1 MISVGIFNGY
11 YPYTLAETIK
21 HVKKDGFNCI
31 QLDLSFKDFD
41 LNDPHTLPQNLTIG
55 KARTI
60 RNAFRDAN
68 IEIVAISGYTNLIS
82 PDPEKKRKNIEYVKT
97 LLKFAREL
105 GTPYVISETGTYEP
119 SSDWVF
125 HEKNATEEAFQE
137 IKAVISELAI
147 YAHEHNAVFLVENYV
162 NNVVGSVDQLLR
174 LFREIDHPGL
184 GLLMDP
190 TNYFN
195 GLNIRDVD
203 GELHRIFNAL
213 DGRIRIAH
221 AKDIKRAENSEEKH
235 ASIDAVE
242 SHTFRGAGDVELP
255 AAGLG
260 ILNYELY
267 LKLLSRNHPNIPI
280 IIEHLDESDIPRAK
294 QFVDDT
300 LKKIG
305 A

>member
-11 YPYTLAETIK
+11 YPYTLEETIAK
-21 HVKKDGFNCI
+21 VKKDGFNCI

-41 LNDPHTLPQNLTIG
+41 LNDPHTLPETLTVE

-97 LLKFAREL
+97 LLKFAREF

-125 HEKNATEEAFQE
+125 HEKNATEEVFQE
-137 IKAVISELAI
+137 IKAVIEELAEFA
-147 YAHEHNAVFLVENYV
+147 YKQNAVFLVENYV
-162 NNVVGSVDQLLR
+162 NNVIGSVDQLLR
-174 LFREIDHPGL
+174 LFREVDHPGL

-195 GLNIRDVD
+195 GSNIKDID
-203 GELHRIFNAL
+203 GELYRIFNAL
-213 DGRIRIAH
+213 ENKIKIAH
-221 AKDIKRAENSEEKH
+221 AKDIKQAESNEEKH
-235 ASIDAVE
+235 AAIDAVE

-260 ILNYELY
+260 VLNYDLY
-267 LKLLSRNHPNIPI
+267 LKLLSKKHPNIPI
-280 IIEHLDESDIPRAK
+280 IIEHLDEEDIPRAK
-294 QFVDDT
+294 KFVDDT
-300 LKKIG
+300 LKAIG

>member
-11 YPYTLAETIK
+11 YPYTLAETISK
-21 HVKKDGFNCI
+21 VKKDGFNCI

-41 LNDPHTLPQNLTIG
+41 LNDPHTLPQTLTSE

-97 LLKFAREL
+97 LLKFAREF

-137 IKAVISELAI
+137 IKAVILELAEF
-147 YAHEHNAVFLVENYV
+147 AHAHGAVFLVENYV

-174 LFREIDHPGL
+174 LFREVDHPGL

-195 GLNIRDVD
+195 GANIKNVD
-203 GELHRIFNAL
+203 GELYRIFNAL
-213 DGRIRIAH
+213 EDKIKIAH
-221 AKDIKRAENSEEKH
+221 AKDIKLAENAQEKH
-235 ASIDAVE
+235 AAIDAVE

-260 ILNYELY
+260 VLNYELY
-267 LKLLSRNHPNIPI
+267 LKLLSKKHPNIPI
-280 IIEHLDESDIPRAK
+280 IIEHLDEEDIPRAK
-294 QFVDDT
+294 RFIDDT
-300 LKKIG
+300 LKAIG

>member
-11 YPYTLAETIK
+11 YPYTLEETINR
-21 HVKKDGFNCI
+21 VKKDGFNCI

-41 LNDPHTLPQNLTIG
+41 LNDPHTLPQTLTIE

-82 PDPEKKRKNIEYVKT
+82 PDADKKRKNIEYVKT

-105 GTPYVISETGTYEP
+105 GSPYVISETGTYEP

-137 IKAVISELAI
+137 IKAVIKELAE
-147 YAHEHNAVFLVENYV
+147 YAHQHHAVFLVENYV

-174 LFREIDHPGL
+174 LFREVDHPGL

-195 GLNIRDVD
+195 GANIKNVD
-203 GELHRIFNAL
+203 AELYRIFNAL
-213 DGRIRIAH
+213 DGKIKIAH
-221 AKDIKRAENSEEKH
+221 AKDIKQAESVIEKH
-235 ASIDAVE
+235 AAIDAVE
-242 SHTFRGAGDVELP
+242 SHTFRGAGDVEAHYFYFCPL
-255 AAGLG
+255 
-260 ILNYELY
+260 
-267 LKLLSRNHPNIPI
+267 
-280 IIEHLDESDIPRAK
+280 RA
-294 QFVDDT
+294 
-300 LKKIG
+300 
-305 A
+305 

>member
-11 YPYTLAETIK
+11 YPYTLAETISK
-21 HVKKDGFNCI
+21 VKKDGFNCI

-41 LNDPHTLPQNLTIG
+41 LNDPHTLPQTLTVET
-55 KARTI
+55 ARTI

-137 IKAVISELAI
+137 IKAVIKDLAE
-147 YAHEHNAVFLVENYV
+147 YAWNHDAVFLVENYV

-195 GLNIRDVD
+195 GSNIKNVD
-203 GELHRIFNAL
+203 AELYRIFDAL
-213 DGRIRIAH
+213 QDRIKIAH
-221 AKDIKRAENSEEKH
+221 AKDIKQAESNEEKH
-235 ASIDAVE
+235 AAIDAVE

-260 ILNYELY
+260 VLNYPLY
-267 LKLLSRNHPNIPI
+267 LKLLSKKHPNIPI
-280 IIEHLDESDIPRAK
+280 IIEHLDEEDIPRAK
-294 QFVDDT
+294 RFVDDT
-300 LKKIG
+300 LKAIG

>member
-11 YPYTLAETIK
+11 YPYTLEETISK
-21 HVKKDGFNCI
+21 IKKDGFNCI

-41 LNDPHTLPQNLTIG
+41 LNDPHTLPENLTIE

-105 GTPYVISETGTYEP
+105 GSPYVISETGTYEP

-137 IKAVISELAI
+137 IKAVIKDLAEF
-147 YAHEHNAVFLVENYV
+147 AWNHDAVFLIENYV
-162 NNVVGSVDQLLR
+162 NNVIGSVDQLLR

-195 GLNIRDVD
+195 GINIKQVD
-203 GELHRIFNAL
+203 TELYRIFNAL
-213 DGRIRIAH
+213 EDKIKIAH
-221 AKDIKRAENSEEKH
+221 AKDIKQAESSEEKH
-235 ASIDAVE
+235 AAIDAVE

-260 ILNYELY
+260 VLNYELY
-267 LKLLSRNHPNIPI
+267 LKLLSKKHPNIPI
-280 IIEHLDESDIPRAK
+280 IIEHLDEEDIPRAK
-294 QFVDDT
+294 RFIDDT
-300 LKKIG
+300 LKAIG

>member
-11 YPYTLAETIK
+11 YPYTLAETISK
-21 HVKKDGFNCI
+21 VKKDGFNCI

-41 LNDPHTLPQNLTIG
+41 LNDPHTLPQTLNIE

-68 IEIVAISGYTNLIS
+68 IEIVAISGYTNLIA

-97 LLKFAREL
+97 LLTFAREL

-137 IKAVISELAI
+137 IKSVIKELAEFA
-147 YAHEHNAVFLVENYV
+147 YNHDAVFLVENYV

-174 LFREIDHPGL
+174 LFREVDHPGL

-195 GLNIRDVD
+195 GVNIKHVD
-203 GELHRIFNAL
+203 AELYRIFNAL
-213 DGRIRIAH
+213 GDKIKIAH
-221 AKDIKRAENSEEKH
+221 AKDIKQAENSGEKH
-235 ASIDAVE
+235 AAIDAVE

-260 ILNYELY
+260 VLNYELY
-267 LKLLSRNHPNIPI
+267 LKLLSKKHPNIPI
-280 IIEHLDESDIPRAK
+280 IIEHLDEEDIPRAK
-294 QFVDDT
+294 RFVDDA
-300 LKKIG
+300 LKTIG

>member
-11 YPYTLAETIK
+11 YPYTLEETIRK
-21 HVKKDGFNCI
+21 VKKDGFNCI

-41 LNDPHTLPQNLTIG
+41 LNDPHTLPQTLTIE

-68 IEIVAISGYTNLIS
+68 IEIVAISGYTNLIA

-137 IKAVISELAI
+137 IKSVIKELAEFA
-147 YAHEHNAVFLVENYV
+147 YNHGAVFLVENYV
-162 NNVVGSVDQLLR
+162 NNVIGSVDQLLR
-174 LFREIDHPGL
+174 LFREVDHPGL

-195 GLNIRDVD
+195 GVNIKHVD
-203 GELHRIFNAL
+203 TELYRIFNAL
-213 DGRIRIAH
+213 EDKIKIAH
-221 AKDIKRAENSEEKH
+221 AKDIKQAENSGEKH
-235 ASIDAVE
+235 AAIDAVE

-260 ILNYELY
+260 VLNYELY
-267 LKLLSRNHPNIPI
+267 LKLLSKRHPNIPI
-280 IIEHLDESDIPRAK
+280 IIEHLDEDDIPRAK
-294 QFVDDT
+294 RFVDDA
-300 LKKIG
+300 LKTIG

>member
-11 YPYTLAETIK
+11 YPYTLAETIYK
-21 HVKKDGFNCI
+21 VKKDGFNCI

-41 LNDPHTLPQNLTIG
+41 LNDPYTLPQTLTVE

-125 HEKNATEEAFQE
+125 HEKNATEEAFEE
-137 IKAVISELAI
+137 IKAVIKELAEF
-147 YAHEHNAVFLVENYV
+147 AWNHNAVFLVENYV

-195 GLNIRDVD
+195 GSNIKNVD
-203 GELHRIFNAL
+203 AELYRIFNAL
-213 DGRIRIAH
+213 EDRIKIAH
-221 AKDIKRAENSEEKH
+221 AKDIKQAKSGEEKH
-235 ASIDAVE
+235 AAIDAVE

-260 ILNYELY
+260 VLNYELY
-267 LKLLSRNHPNIPI
+267 LKLLSKKHPNIPI
-280 IIEHLDESDIPRAK
+280 IIEHLDEEDIPRAK
-294 QFVDDT
+294 RFVDDA
-300 LKKIG
+300 LKAIG

>member
-11 YPYTLAETIK
+11 YPYTLEETIAK
-21 HVKKDGFNCI
+21 VKKDGFNCI

-41 LNDPHTLPQNLTIG
+41 LNDPYTLPQTLTVE

-97 LLKFAREL
+97 LLKFAREF

-125 HEKNATEEAFQE
+125 HENNATEEAFQE
-137 IKAVISELAI
+137 IKAVIEELAEFA
-147 YAHEHNAVFLVENYV
+147 YKHDSVFLVENYV
-162 NNVVGSVDQLLR
+162 NNVIGSVDQLLR
-174 LFREIDHPGL
+174 LFREVDHPGL

-195 GLNIRDVD
+195 GANIKNVD
-203 GELHRIFNAL
+203 AELYRIFNAL
-213 DGRIRIAH
+213 EDRIKIAH
-221 AKDIKRAENSEEKH
+221 AKDIKQAENSEEKH
-235 ASIDAVE
+235 AAIDAVE

-267 LKLLSRNHPNIPI
+267 LKLLSKKHPNIPL
-280 IIEHLDESDIPRAK
+280 IIEHLDEEDIPRAK
-294 QFVDDT
+294 RFVDDT
-300 LKKIG
+300 LKAVG

>member
-11 YPYTLAETIK
+11 YPYTLEETINK
-21 HVKKDGFNCI
+21 VKKDGFNCI

-41 LNDPHTLPQNLTIG
+41 LNDPHTLPQTLTIE

-60 RNAFRDAN
+60 RDAFRDAN

-82 PDPEKKRKNIEYVKT
+82 PDPEKKRKNIDYVKT
-97 LLKFAREL
+97 LLKFAREF

-125 HEKNATEEAFQE
+125 HERNATEEAFQE
-137 IKAVISELAI
+137 IKAVIEELAEFA
-147 YAHEHNAVFLVENYV
+147 YTHDAVFLVENYV
-162 NNVVGSVDQLLR
+162 NNVIGSVDQLLR
-174 LFREIDHPGL
+174 LFREVDHPGL

-195 GLNIRDVD
+195 GSNIKNVD
-203 GELHRIFNAL
+203 AELHRIFNAL
-213 DGRIRIAH
+213 GDKIKIAH
-221 AKDIKRAENSEEKH
+221 AKDIKQAESNEEKH
-235 ASIDAVE
+235 AAIDAVE

-260 ILNYELY
+260 VLNYELY
-267 LKLLSRNHPNIPI
+267 LKLLSKRHPNIPI
-280 IIEHLDESDIPRAK
+280 IIEHLDEEDIPRAK
-294 QFVDDT
+294 RFVDDT
-300 LKKIG
+300 LKAVG

>member
-11 YPYTLAETIK
+11 YPYTLEETIRK
-21 HVKKDGFNCI
+21 VKKDGFNCI

-41 LNDPHTLPQNLTIG
+41 LNDPHTLPQTLTIE

-68 IEIVAISGYTNLIS
+68 IEIVAISGYTNLIA

-125 HEKNATEEAFQE
+125 HEKNATEEAFHE
-137 IKAVISELAI
+137 IKSVIKELAEFA
-147 YAHEHNAVFLVENYV
+147 YNHDAVFLVENYV

-174 LFREIDHPGL
+174 LFREVDHPGL

-195 GLNIRDVD
+195 GVNIKHVD
-203 GELHRIFNAL
+203 AELYRIFNAL
-213 DGRIRIAH
+213 GDKIKIAH
-221 AKDIKRAENSEEKH
+221 AKDIKQAQNSEEKH
-235 ASIDAVE
+235 AAIDAVE

-260 ILNYELY
+260 VLNYDLY
-267 LKLLSRNHPNIPI
+267 LKLLSKKHPNIPI
-280 IIEHLDESDIPRAK
+280 IIEHLDEDDIPRAK
-294 QFVDDT
+294 RFVDDA
-300 LKKIG
+300 LKAIG

>member
-11 YPYTLAETIK
+11 YPYSLEETIRR
-21 HVKKDGFNCI
+21 VKQDGFNCI
-31 QLDLSFKDFD
+31 QLDLSFKDLD
-41 LNDPHTLPQNLTIG
+41 LNDPHTLPQNLTIE
-55 KARTI
+55 KARAI

-82 PDPEKKRKNIEYVKT
+82 PDPAKKKKNIEYVKT

-105 GTPYVISETGTYEP
+105 GSPYVISETGTYEP

-125 HEKNATEEAFQE
+125 HEKNTTAEAFQE
-137 IKAVISELAI
+137 IRAVIRDLAI

-195 GLNIRDVD
+195 GTNIRDVD

-213 DGRIRIAH
+213 DGRIKIAH
-221 AKDIKRAENSEEKH
+221 AKDIKRAQNNEEKH

-267 LKLLSRNHPNIPI
+267 LKLLSKNHPNIPI
-280 IIEHLDESDIPRAK
+280 IIEHLDEEDIPRAK
-294 QFVDDT
+294 KFVDDT